1 MEKIQ
6 NNATV
11 VACENPN
18 VAVET
23 TSINHLNSDQM
34 EEKKVIATDVANED
48 VANATS
54 ENLNAAEDAAS
65 INNLQSTDMI
75 EKDEEKVVHPTR
87 LAVIDGKETE
97 IVVAHTEYDMELP
110 KDKRNLMD
118 KVDKTKLFKCYFHLA
133 KPQIFWEEGVL
144 LIDENGNI
152 VEEGTDNV
160 YVFCPTAGTS
170 WRLVIE
176 EVLRDVEIHDFNSVQ
191 DYAQAVG
198 CTNLYSRGLSN
209 IEKMGVA
216 ALATGDEAC
225 KTVFDFAK
233 ANKLTVTTA
242 KLYLDYRVKP
252 TDIQSM
258 TMGMMEEARPELG
271 RTKEEAQELLDQ
283 ATEKFGKNAQ
293 KRYVIRAVNSLLH
306 TDDCYSLEQVKE
318 AIRMVTEAEVDSIK
332 AANSA
337 EKESIISSKLT
348 KWLLKDQKLED
359 AA

>member
-1 MEKIQ
+1 
-6 NNATV
+6 
-11 VACENPN
+11 
-18 VAVET
+18 
-23 TSINHLNSDQM
+23 M
-34 EEKKVIATDVANED
+34 EEKKVIATDVAQET
-48 VANATS
+48 VADADATI
-54 ENLNAAEDAAS
+54 ENVNAAENAAS
-65 INNLQSTDMI
+65 INNLQSTDMVDDSEI
-75 EKDEEKVVHPTR
+75 KERPTR
-87 LAVIDGKETE
+87 VAVIDGKETE

-118 KVDKTKLFKCYFHLA
+118 KIDKTKLFKCYFHFA

-170 WRLVIE
+170 WRLAIE

-233 ANKLTVTTA
+233 ANKLNVTTA

-306 TDDCYSLEQVKE
+306 TDDCYSLELVKE
-318 AIRMVTEAEVDSIK
+318 AIRLVTEAEVDSIK

-348 KWLLKDQKLED
+348 KWLIKDRKIEV